1 MNSNRAKHINDC
13 DGDLARQ
20 YGGSHTGKWVGK
32 LPPSWIPFIQL
43 ARLSPPAGVFLV
55 LFPHLYGIMHAS
67 ILQQALSA
75 QTIRTGMLVSVG
87 SLFLSNAIHGWNDL
101 VDAPIDKLVTRT
113 KNRPIVRGAISP
125 RAAFTF
131 TASQALIGST
141 LLLFLPGLT
150 AVTAIPSIFANV
162 YYPFSK
168 RHTYFTQF
176 ILGLSLAW
184 GVNIGTIA
192 IRCVPWEEKF
202 LAPTACLFAALV
214 LWTVIYD
221 TIYAFQD
228 VQDDMNI
235 GVKST
240 AVLFRQSAKIFLWS
254 CLSLMVSFLSI
265 YGQILGLGL
274 GYYGLAV
281 GGCAALLAVMITKV
295 NLQASPSCWWWF
307 RYGFWLPGGFIA
319 GGLVSQIDR

>member
-150 AVTAIPSIFANV
+150 AVTAIPI
-162 YYPFSK
+162 Y
-168 RHTYFTQF
+168 
-176 ILGLSLAW
+176 
-184 GVNIGTIA
+184 IGA
-192 IRCVPWEEKF
+192 
-202 LAPTACLFAALV
+202 
-214 LWTVIYD
+214 
-221 TIYAFQD
+221 
-228 VQDDMNI
+228 
-235 GVKST
+235 
-240 AVLFRQSAKIFLWS
+240 
-254 CLSLMVSFLSI
+254 
-265 YGQILGLGL
+265 
-274 GYYGLAV
+274 
-281 GGCAALLAVMITKV
+281 
-295 NLQASPSCWWWF
+295 
-307 RYGFWLPGGFIA
+307 
-319 GGLVSQIDR
+319 